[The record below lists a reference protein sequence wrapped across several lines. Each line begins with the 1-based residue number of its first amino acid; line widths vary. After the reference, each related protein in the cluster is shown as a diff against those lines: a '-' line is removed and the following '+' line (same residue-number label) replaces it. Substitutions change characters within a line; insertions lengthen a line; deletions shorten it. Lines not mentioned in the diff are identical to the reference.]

1 MEQNIT
7 DLLNHTQ
14 TFQRCQR
21 NFDLSRE
28 LDIDT
33 AKTLYEIA
41 LNVPSKQNFV
51 NYDVVA
57 VTNRSLIRKIA
68 EASVSDDQ
76 SFLTPKLQ
84 QELKNG
90 RLQNPQVD
98 AHMLLM
104 YFLKPDMADRDYG
117 NRDPG
122 PKGGPTKRFINWK
135 HLTNLEIGIS
145 TGAVG
150 LAANSLGLR
159 TGFCKCF
166 TESSLPQKEFEDIG
180 IDVNELVVILGIGY
194 PLHEDHTLHTDGVHE
209 SDSFTKLEQRKIII

>member
-7 DLLNHTQ
+7 DLLNHTK

-28 LDIDT
+28 LDTDT

-41 LNVPSKQNFV
+41 LSVPSKQNFV

-57 VTNRSLIRKIA
+57 VTNRSLIRQIA
-68 EASVSDDQ
+68 ENCVSDTQ
-76 SFLTPKLQ
+76 NFLTKRLQ
-84 QELKNG
+84 TELKNG

-98 AHMLLM
+98 AHMILM
-104 YFLKPDMADRDYG
+104 YFLKPEMTFRDYS
-117 NRDPG
+117 NRDRG
-122 PKGGPTKRFINWK
+122 PKGDSKQQFNSWK
-135 HLTNLEIGIS
+135 SLTNLEIGIS

-166 TESSLPQKEFEDIG
+166 TESKLPQKVFEDNG

-194 PLHEDHTLHTDGVHE
+194 PLYEDHTLHTDGVHDSE
-209 SDSFTKLEQRKIII
+209 SFTKLEQKRIII